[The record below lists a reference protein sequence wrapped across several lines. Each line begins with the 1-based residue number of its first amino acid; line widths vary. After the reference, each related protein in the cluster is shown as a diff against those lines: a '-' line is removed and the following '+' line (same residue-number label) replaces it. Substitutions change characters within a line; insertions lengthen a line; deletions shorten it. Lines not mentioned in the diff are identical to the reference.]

1 MAPMPGTITEIMDM
15 IVRLPE
21 EDRTYLYETMGRQV
35 LEIRR
40 HRLESRVLEARENY
54 KAGSVMSGTPDELFA
69 YLQD

>member
-1 MAPMPGTITEIMDM
+1 MPSMPGTIAEIMDM

-40 HRLESRVLEARENY
+40 HRLESRIFEATENL
-54 KAGSVMSGTPDELFA
+54 KTGNIQSGTPEDLFVF
-69 YLQD
+69 LQG

>member
-40 HRLESRVLEARENY
+40 HRLESRVFEAVENY
-54 KAGSVMSGTPDELFA
+54 TKGNVRCGTPEELFA

>member
-1 MAPMPGTITEIMDM
+1 MPSMPGTIAQIMDM

-40 HRLESRVLEARENY
+40 HRLESRIFEASDNY
-54 KAGSVMSGTPDELFA
+54 QAGNVKSGTPEELFA
-69 YLQD
+69 YLID